1 MRILLAQNSLYY
13 PAHGGGDKSNRLLI
27 EALAARGH
35 ECRAVARTSV
45 FGEAQHHLYLAQLAE
60 RGVEPRST
68 AAGVVAFGRN
78 GVDVRVVTDALLR
91 AYFANQIEDFR
102 PDVILASTDDPAQ
115 LLLEAALRSE
125 APVVYLVRATLAVP
139 FGPDC
144 AFPSEAKTARIRSA
158 DRVVGVSRYVADYI
172 RRYAAIDAV
181 HVPISLMEPREWPAL
196 GSPANEF
203 VTLANPCAVKGIS
216 IFLALADSFPDTAFA
231 AVPTWGTNEQD
242 RAALRARP
250 NVRILDPVDNIE
262 LLLKRT
268 RVLLVPS
275 LWAEARSRIIVEA
288 MLCGVP
294 VMAADVGGIPEAKMG
309 VPYLLPV
316 NPITKYR
323 NTLDEQMVPVA
334 EVPPQDAGPWRE
346 ALARLLHDPAHY
358 SEVSACSRAAALN
371 YTANLTVEPFERLL
385 LETPR
390 HPGPLPDGRGSVS
403 GLRTEPRASGSG
415 PALDALSPD
424 RRRLLALRLRRKTP
438 AAAWFPGIQ
447 SAQSPRLFC
456 FPHAGGGA
464 AWFRGLGL
472 NRWSVCP
479 ILLPGRE
486 SRLAEAPY
494 DRMAPLVEAL
504 ATAMEPWL
512 AQPFAFFGHSMG
524 AVVAFELA
532 RLLRARGLPL
542 PRMFIASS
550 ARASQ
555 YRRNHVPPPE
565 PPEEQFLAELRR
577 LEGMPVEVLD
587 DRAALRAVLPALQA
601 DAALYRRYVYSEGA
615 PLPFPIR
622 AWGGDC
628 DPNIAL
634 EHLDAWKE
642 QTTSTFAVRL
652 FPGGH
657 FYLNTARVEFLAAL
671 DDVLNSFAV

>member
-27 EALAARGH
+27 EALAAHGH

-45 FGEAQHHLYLAQLAE
+45 FGEAEHHLYLAQLAA

-68 AAGVVAFGRN
+68 AAGVVEFGRH
-78 GVDVRVVTDALLR
+78 GVDVRVVTNAGLR
-91 AYFANQIEDFR
+91 ACFANQIEDFR

-115 LLLEAALRSE
+115 LLLETALRSE
-125 APVVYLVRATLAVP
+125 ARVVYLVRATLAVP

-144 AFPSEAKTARIRSA
+144 AFPSEAKTARIRAA

-172 RRYAAIDAV
+172 RRYAAIEAV
-181 HVPISLMEPREWPAL
+181 HVPISLMEPRDWPAL
-196 GSPANEF
+196 GNPANEF

-216 IFLALADSFPDTAFA
+216 IFLALAASFPDTAFA
-231 AVPTWGTNEQD
+231 AVPTWGTNEED
-242 RAALRARP
+242 RAALRACP
-250 NVRILDPVDNIE
+250 NVRILDPVDDIE
-262 LLLKRT
+262 LLMKRT

-323 NTLDEQMVPVA
+323 ETLDEQMVPVA
-334 EVPPQDAGPWRE
+334 EVPPQDVGPWRE
-346 ALARLLHDPAHY
+346 ALARLLQDPAHY

-371 YTANLTVEPFERLL
+371 YLADLTVAPFERLL
-385 LETPR
+385 RETPR
-390 HPGPLPDGRGSVS
+390 RTGLLPDGRGSVR
-403 GLRTEPRASGSG
+403 GQLTEPRPSGSG
-415 PALDALSPD
+415 PALDSLSPD
-424 RRRLLALRLRRKTP
+424 RRRLLALRLRRNTP
-438 AAAWFPGIQ
+438 AASWLPGIQ
-447 SAQSPRLFC
+447 TAQPPRLFC

-464 AWFRGLGL
+464 AWFRGLNL
-472 NRWSVCP
+472 DRWSACP
-479 ILLPGRE
+479 IRLPGRE

-494 DRMAPLVEAL
+494 DSMAPLVEAL
-504 ATAMEPWL
+504 ASVIEPWL
-512 AQPFAFFGHSMG
+512 AGPFAFFGHSLG

-542 PRMFIASS
+542 PAILIASC
-550 ARASQ
+550 ARAPQ

-565 PPEEQFLAELRR
+565 PSEEQFLAELRT
-577 LEGMPVEVLD
+577 LEGIPAEVLD
-587 DRAALRAVLPALQA
+587 TPAALRAVLPALEA
-601 DAALYRRYVYSEGA
+601 DAKLYRHYIYSEGA

-622 AWGGDC
+622 AWSGES
-628 DPNIAL
+628 DPRIAL
-634 EHLDAWKE
+634 EHLNAWGE
-642 QTTSTFAVRL
+642 QTTSSFAIRL

-657 FYLNTARVEFLAAL
+657 FYLNTARAEFVAAL
-671 DDVLNSFAV
+671 DDVLNSSAM